1 MTVPDEELFA
11 FVDGKLPPEAMA
23 RITAAMQS
31 DPQLALRVETQRALR
46 RLLSGAH
53 AGAPPRPPGRPPVSV
68 AGAEPSKPAAARPAE
83 VIAFP
88 SAKDKAKAKD
98 RSREPKPAKAAAKP
112 RRPLSPWMAMAACLV
127 AGLFIGRVAIPPL
140 PVLSGAGDAPP
151 IATGPLAQAL
161 NRQGSGQVS
170 GPIHVGLSFRDKAGL
185 YCRAF
190 QASGQTPVAGIAC
203 REPTGWRLRL
213 VSAAAPGATAAARA
227 AGPESSVAAVAA
239 GVSAMIAG
247 QPLDPAAE
255 AQAKAKGWKAR

>member
-11 FVDGKLPPEAMA
+11 FVDGELPPEAMA
-23 RITAAMQS
+23 RITTAMQS

-53 AGAPPRPPGRPPVSV
+53 AGAPPRPPGRPPISV
-68 AGAEPSKPAAARPAE
+68 ASVEPSKPAAARRAE
-83 VIAFP
+83 IIAFP
-88 SAKDKAKAKD
+88 SAKDKAKD
-98 RSREPKPAKAAAKP
+98 RPREPKPAKSAAKP
-112 RRPLSPWMAMAACLV
+112 RRPLSPWLAMAACLM

-140 PVLSGAGDAPP
+140 PELSGADDAPP

-161 NRQGSGQVS
+161 NRQAS
-170 GPIHVGLSFRDKAGL
+170 GPAPGPVRVGLSFRDKAGL

-190 QASGQTPVAGIAC
+190 QASGGTPVAGIAC
-203 REPTGWRLRL
+203 REPAGWRLRL
-213 VSAAAPGATAAARA
+213 ISAAAPSATAAGRA
-227 AGPESSVAAVAA
+227 AGPETSAAVAA
-239 GVSAMIAG
+239 AVSAMIAG